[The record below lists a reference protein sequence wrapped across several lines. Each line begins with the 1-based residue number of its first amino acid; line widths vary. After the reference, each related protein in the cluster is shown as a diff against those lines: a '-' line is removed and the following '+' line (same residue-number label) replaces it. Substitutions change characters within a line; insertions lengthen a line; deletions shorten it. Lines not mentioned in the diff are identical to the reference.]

1 MDCLVKEL
9 FVATP
14 LESED
19 INKFKL
25 KFCKYEDNNVHIFDK
40 NNKEEVIYTLQDV
53 NNIDEYY
60 TKHYYVRNF
69 IENKERL
76 FKDFMELFDVSEI
89 CNMKEDAKVDVDYI
103 KLIEK
108 TINEFYL
115 DNKEK

>member
-1 MDCLVKEL
+1 MDCLVKDV
-9 FVATP
+9 FVASP
-14 LESED
+14 IESDD
-19 INKFKL
+19 INKYKL
-25 KFCKYEDNNVHIFDK
+25 RFCLVHDDK
-40 NNKEEVIYTLQDV
+40 VKILKDSSEEEVIYTLQDV

-69 IENKERL
+69 IENKERI
-76 FKDFMELFDVSEI
+76 FNNFMEFFDVCEL
-89 CNMKEDAKVDVDYI
+89 CNLKADAYVEKDYL